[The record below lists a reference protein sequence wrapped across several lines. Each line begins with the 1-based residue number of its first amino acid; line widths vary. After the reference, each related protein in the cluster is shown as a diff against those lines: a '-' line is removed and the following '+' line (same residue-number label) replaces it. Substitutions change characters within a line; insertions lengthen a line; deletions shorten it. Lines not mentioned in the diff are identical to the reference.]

1 MFFPNQ
7 FHNWFYIH
15 FMFFYF
21 ILGGKDFTDEVW
33 KTSER
38 TWSPLVSRGA
48 SGTVEVPLSRV
59 KPVT

>member
-1 MFFPNQ
+1 
-7 FHNWFYIH
+7 
-15 FMFFYF
+15 MFFYF